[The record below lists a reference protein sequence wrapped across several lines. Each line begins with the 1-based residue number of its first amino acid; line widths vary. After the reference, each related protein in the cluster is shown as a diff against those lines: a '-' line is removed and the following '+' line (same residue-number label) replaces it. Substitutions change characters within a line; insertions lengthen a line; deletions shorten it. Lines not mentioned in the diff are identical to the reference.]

1 MTGTEG
7 VRPAASPWEETLDD
21 ALHYFL
27 FADRWHWDSA
37 RVDDEPAWLID
48 AHEEIFTARALAQ
61 EQLQRRANRTQNSGW
76 KR

>member
-1 MTGTEG
+1 MTGADAI
-7 VRPAASPWEETLDD
+7 RPAASPWEETLDD

-27 FADRWHWDSA
+27 FADRWHWDSQ

-61 EQLQRRANRTQNSGW
+61 EQQQRKANRGQRNGR
-76 KR
+76 KG